1 MITDLRQNFNIPF
14 DELYHKEKALVQAVI
29 EADRALKA
37 KESDLVEPLV
47 HCATSKQ
54 EADRVLQNSLL
65 NNEQSNLLQ

>member
-37 KESDLVEPLV
+37 KESELVEPLV
-47 HCATSKQ
+47 HCSTSKQ
-54 EADRVLQNSLL
+54 EADRVLKDSLL
-65 NNEQSNLLQ
+65 H